1 MSLNKFK
8 YIFAFRNVSAN
19 KKSSLVIILTL
30 SLVFC
35 LLILLLGMNNTF
47 KDIYE
52 MQAVNE
58 YIETDIV
65 INYDEYSEARLIN
78 KRNLEEEYEEYFD
91 NALSFFNLNL
101 LTETNNEKY
110 YTSLFSSFDY
120 EFERLIDKD
129 VEISDN
135 EVIITDFY
143 SKEYNLEIGDSFT
156 FYIFEK
162 EFNYSVGDIFEATGV
177 FNNLSF
183 YAKKES
189 ILYGLY
195 ETQALNNFGNTIYLD
210 VSDDYHISDVVEILK
225 NDDEYS
231 LYHIFPTVDWEYIN
245 SKAVDLGSIFL
256 GIGLIVL
263 LAIIMVLDSLFP
275 IVNRN
280 LRQNLGVVNTLGGD
294 SKFIYHVYLIQWL
307 MYVLISLIIGIV
319 LSLIVTNYGIYV
331 YGFSGFILISIVP
344 ILLSLL
350 LVMLFVVARSFIAF
364 RKESQITIASQ
375 SKDKRFNIY
384 KTRYPLII
392 VFTLLLALEWYFH
405 FFSLGWHSLIIVIC
419 SIYITFSLASLLLVF
434 LAKMIEKTKKNSMFR
449 LFQVKYLI
457 KNKHIHQSLRVLLI
471 SLISIVLIFS
481 VRSYLN
487 KEIDGFYDII
497 TFDLAIT
504 NINNY
509 SDDLLEDISGY
520 DITNSDEAILYSN
533 ITIHFNDE
541 KYQPAKFFV
550 SMDVEGYTNYFN
562 MGINEFDDKY
572 VSETVPYVLLP
583 KNFKL
588 VYDLSLGDTITL
600 NLNYL
605 LEDIEVVVAGYLDTN
620 LDNFV
625 YSNIYEIDQYQSL
638 AKINTVFIETDEVLD
653 SYNGLI
659 QDYSDR
665 MYYIINPDIYFNE
678 MVEGV
683 ENITNYFSVFTAF
696 MILCFVIVIF
706 NNTLL
711 CFFDIK
717 SDLIKI
723 KVLGASKKDFLVT
736 LLKELILIF
745 VIVLIVGIIEIYI
758 LSSHLRGVVLLIE
771 YYKDISAT
779 IPSII
784 YGFVISGL
792 VLILSYL
799 YYWNQI
805 NKVKI
810 IEGIKFY

>member
-1 MSLNKFK
+1 MSLKKFK
-8 YIFAFRNVSAN
+8 YIFAFRNISAN
-19 KKSSLVIILTL
+19 KKSSFVIILTL

-35 LLILLLGMNNTF
+35 LLILLLGMNSTF

-52 MQAVNE
+52 IQAVNE
-58 YIETDIV
+58 YEKTDIV

-78 KRNLEEEYEEYFD
+78 KRNLEEDYEEYFD
-91 NALSFFNLNL
+91 NVLSFFNLNL
-101 LTETNNEKY
+101 LTETDEEKY
-110 YTSLFSSFDY
+110 YTTLYSSFDY
-120 EFERLIDKD
+120 EFERLIDED
-129 VEISDN
+129 VEIRDN
-135 EVIITDFY
+135 EVIITDYF
-143 SKEYNLEIGDSFT
+143 STEHNLEIGDSFT
-156 FYIFEK
+156 FYIFDK
-162 EFNYSVGDIFEATGV
+162 EFNYIIGDIFEEKGV
-177 FNNLSF
+177 FTNLSF

-195 ETQALNNFGNTIYLD
+195 ETNALNNFGNTIYLD
-210 VSDDYHISDVVEILK
+210 VSDDYSISDVIEILE
-225 NDDEYS
+225 NDNEYS
-231 LYHIFPTVDWEYIN
+231 LYHIFPTVNWEYIN
-245 SKAVDLGSIFL
+245 SKAVDLSSIFL

-280 LRQNLGVVNTLGGD
+280 LRQNLGIVNTLGGD
-294 SKFIYHVYLIQWL
+294 SKFIYHVNLIQWF
-307 MYVLISLIIGIV
+307 MYIFISLVMGVV
-319 LSLIVTNYGIYV
+319 LSLIITNYGIYV
-331 YGFSGFILISIVP
+331 YGFSGFIFISIIP

-350 LVMLFVVARSFIAF
+350 IVMLFVGLRSFIAF
-364 RKESQITIASQ
+364 RKENLITIASQ

-384 KTRYPLII
+384 KIRYPLI
-392 VFTLLLALEWYFH
+392 VGFTLILVLEWYFH
-405 FFSLGWHSLIIVIC
+405 FFSLGLHSLIIVIC
-419 SIYITFSLASLLLVF
+419 SVYITFNLASLLLVF
-434 LAKMIEKTKKNSMFR
+434 LAKMVRKTKKNSMFK

-487 KEIDGFYDII
+487 EEIDRFYDII
-497 TFDLAIT
+497 GFDLAIT

-509 SDDLLEDISGY
+509 SDDLLEDISVY
-520 DITNSDEAILYSN
+520 DITNSDEAILYNN
-533 ITIHFNDE
+533 ITIYFNDE

-550 SMDVEGYTNYFN
+550 SMDIDEYSNYFN
-562 MGINEFDDKY
+562 MGISEFDDQY
-572 VSETVPYVLLP
+572 VSDTVPYVLLP

-588 VYDLSLGDTITL
+588 VYDLSLGDLVTL

-620 LDNFV
+620 LDNFI

-638 AKINTVFIETDEVLD
+638 AKINTVFVKTDDILD

-665 MYYIINPDIYFNE
+665 MYYIINPDVYFDE
-678 MVEGV
+678 MIEGV
-683 ENITNYFSVFTAF
+683 ESVTNYFSVFTAF

-711 CFFDIK
+711 CFYDIK
-717 SDLIKI
+717 PDLIKI
-723 KVLGASKKDFLVT
+723 KVLGASKKDFLLT
-736 LLKELILIF
+736 LFKEFILLIII
-745 VIVLIVGIIEIYI
+745 VIIIGLIEIYI
-758 LSSHLRGVVLLIE
+758 LSSQLKGVVLLIE

-779 IPSII
+779 IPAII
-784 YGFVISGL
+784 YGFIISGL
-792 VLILSYL
+792 VLIASYL

-805 NKVKI
+805 NKVQI
-810 IEGIKFY
+810 IEEIKFY